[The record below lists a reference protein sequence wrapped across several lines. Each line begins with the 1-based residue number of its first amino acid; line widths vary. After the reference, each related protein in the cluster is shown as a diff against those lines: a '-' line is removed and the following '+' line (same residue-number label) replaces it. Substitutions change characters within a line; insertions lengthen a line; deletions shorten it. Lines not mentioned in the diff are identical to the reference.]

1 MTKRFMLVDGN
12 SLLFRAYYGT
22 AYGSNTGILRSKDG
36 IPTNAIYALASILIK
51 AIDQDRPDH
60 VLVAFDTAAP
70 TFRHQKYE
78 QYKAGRAE
86 IPEDLITQFPLA
98 RDILV
103 SLGIKVHEQ
112 EGYEADDIIGT
123 MARLAEHSGFL
134 VDIYSGDKDL
144 LQLITP
150 TTTVHLTRRGF
161 SELESMNEAALFEFW
176 GVTPAQVP
184 DLKGLMG
191 DPSDNIPGVPGVGE
205 KTAMKLIQEFGSIE
219 GVLAATIKGK
229 LGEKIA
235 ASHEVARF
243 SKEMATILT
252 TVPLPFGLEDTQF
265 HGFDADR
272 FRAFAKRYDM
282 TSLLSKITAV
292 NSLETENI
300 VTYPPVFIEAPLP
313 SFSAS
318 EPVLVVAEIDGI
330 NYHRDEIIGFAVAH
344 TKGTYFV
351 TPTQAQSDPHLAE
364 LLRRHEGIASL
375 DGKKLICV
383 AARLGLII
391 HQLTDDVT
399 VAAWV
404 YNPAYKDE
412 QAALECF
419 GYQVPSRSD
428 AIEKKASSWETKVD
442 YLIQVAQAG
451 FASLPAIPEKLSAR
465 KVDRLYRDLE
475 LPLVAIFAKMEQEG
489 IRMDLSVVDKMRLQ
503 TEGKLLALE
512 KEIYRLAGRE
522 YNINSPSQTAE
533 ILFDEL
539 QLPANKKRSTS
550 ADILESL
557 KAAHPIIENIL
568 SYRKYAK
575 LLNTYLLSLPTYL
588 LADGKIHTIYQQ
600 TLVPTGR
607 ISSKEPNLQNI
618 TVKDEESSELRTAFV
633 ASDDNHLLVAFDYSQ
648 IELRVLAA
656 LAHDQA
662 MLDAFNQ
669 KIDIHTATAMKVF
682 GLSADQVTSYYRRQA
697 KAVNF
702 GIVYGISDWGLA
714 DNLGIPPKDA
724 KLFIERYFA
733 TYPAIKTYLDDVVQ
747 QCEKEGYV
755 RTLLGRYREVPEI
768 KEKNYNLRE
777 FGKRVA
783 MNSPIQGT
791 AADLIKLA
799 MVKINQALENQ
810 QLKAKMILQ
819 VHDELVFDVPFN
831 ELVPLSKL
839 VEDAMENAYPSL
851 GVKLDVNRSANHY
864 WSK

>member
-1 MTKRFMLVDGN
+1 MSKRFMLVDGN

-22 AYGSNTGILRSKDG
+22 AYGSPSGVLRSKEG
-36 IPTNAIYALASILIK
+36 IPTNAIFALASILIK
-51 AIDQDRPDH
+51 AIEQDQPDH

-70 TFRHQKYE
+70 TFRHQQYE

-123 MARLAEHSGFL
+123 LAKMAEEQEFDVH
-134 VDIYSGDKDL
+134 IYSGDKDL

-150 TTTVHLTRRGF
+150 QTTVHLTRKGF
-161 SELESMNEAALFEFW
+161 SELQSMDEAALMEFW
-176 GVTPAQVP
+176 GVKPSQVP

-191 DPSDNIPGVPGVGE
+191 DPSDNIPGVAGVGE
-205 KTAMKLIQEFGSIE
+205 KTAIKLIQAYGSVE
-219 GVLAATIKGK
+219 GVLQAEIKGK

-235 ASHEVARF
+235 SSHEVARF

-252 TVPLPFGLEDTQF
+252 RVPLPFGLEATEF
-265 HGFDADR
+265 KGFQVDS
-272 FRAFAKRYDM
+272 FRTFAKRYDM
-282 TSLLSKITAV
+282 TSLLSKISTTAEKE
-292 NSLETENI
+292 SE
-300 VTYPPVFIEAPLP
+300 VTLPFPPVVKDQGLVAFEAT
-313 SFSAS
+313 
-318 EPVLVVAEIDGI
+318 EPVVVVTEIDGI
-330 NYHRDEIIGFAVAH
+330 NYHRDEVIGFAIASH
-344 TKGTYFV
+344 TATYFISALD
-351 TPTQAQSDPHLAE
+351 AQTDAQFASLLSRPH
-364 LLRRHEGIASL
+364 GVSTL
-375 DGKKLICV
+375 DGKKLLVV
-383 AARLGLII
+383 AARCGLPIPHI
-391 HQLTDDVT
+391 NEDIT
-399 VAAWV
+399 VAAWC
-404 YNPAYKDE
+404 YNPQYKDE

-419 GYQVPSRSD
+419 GQSSPSRQES
-428 AIEKKASSWETKVD
+428 IEKKNIPWEIKIDYIIQLAQSSFRT
-442 YLIQVAQAG
+442 
-451 FASLPAIPEKLSAR
+451 LSTISSMLTAR
-465 KVDRLYRDLE
+465 NVFSLYRDLE
-475 LPLVAIFAKMEQEG
+475 LPLVSVFARMEQEG
-489 IRMDLSVVDKMRLQ
+489 IRMDTSVVDKMRRQ
-503 TEGKLLALE
+503 TEAKLATLE
-512 KEIYRLAGRE
+512 ADIYRLAGRT
-522 YNINSPSQTAE
+522 YNINSPTQTAE

-550 ADILESL
+550 ADVLDAL
-557 KAAHPIIENIL
+557 KHAHPIVDQIL
-568 SYRKYAK
+568 SYRKYSK
-575 LLNTYLLSLPTYL
+575 LLSTYLISLPTYIL
-588 LADGKIHTIYQQ
+588 SDGKIHTIYQQ

-633 ASDDNHLLVAFDYSQ
+633 ASDDDHLLVAFDYSQ

-656 LAHDQA
+656 LAQDQA

-682 GLSADQVTSYYRRQA
+682 GLQAHEVTPNYRRQA

-714 DNLGIPPKDA
+714 DNLGIAPKEA
-724 KLFIERYFA
+724 KSFIDRYFA
-733 TYPAIKTYLDDVVQ
+733 TYPHIKSYLDQVVK
-747 QCEKEGYV
+747 QCETDGYI

-799 MVKINQALENQ
+799 MLHIDQQIQAQ
-810 QLKAKMILQ
+810 QLKSKMILQ
-819 VHDELVFDVPFN
+819 VHDELVFDVPYH
-831 ELVPLSKL
+831 ELMTLSAL
-839 VEDAMENAYPSL
+839 VEHEMTHAYPNL
-851 GVKLDVNRSANHY
+851 GVALEVNRSSNHY